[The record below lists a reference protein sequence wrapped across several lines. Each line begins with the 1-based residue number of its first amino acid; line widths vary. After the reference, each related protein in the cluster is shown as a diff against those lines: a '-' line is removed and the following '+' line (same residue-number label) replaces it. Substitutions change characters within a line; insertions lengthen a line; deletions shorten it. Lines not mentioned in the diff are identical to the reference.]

1 VPSYKGSIHA
11 LEDLLLSAPDTAS
24 SSSSCSCRITWL
36 SKDITVLRN
45 GAEYCLIEVTC
56 DDGIQYGIQ
65 AYGDEAVELHKEA
78 LKYYDALQEQEE
90 EENEKESI
98 TFAIYNLY
106 Q

>member
-1 VPSYKGSIHA
+1 MASYKSSIGA
-11 LEDLLLSAPDTAS
+11 LKDLLLSAPGTAS
-24 SSSSCSCRITWL
+24 SSSSRITRL

-45 GAEYCLIEVTC
+45 GAEYCFIEVTC

-78 LKYYDALQEQEE
+78 LKHYDALQE

-98 TFAIYNLY
+98 AFVTNISH
-106 Q
+106 